1 MFVFAK
7 IVQGESR
14 TKQTCLFFIPS
25 RRLSYVKIVQG
36 EGRTKQTCL
45 FFMQVYVQILGYKVS
60 YTYLLLTKE

>member
-7 IVQGESR
+7 IVQGES
-14 TKQTCLFFIPS
+14 
-25 RRLSYVKIVQG
+25 
-36 EGRTKQTCL
+36 RTKQTCL